1 MYGEF
6 GKKAQWGKRVPGR
19 KQGHQRETA
28 PGSRKSGGRGR
39 TRRQRGSERRYR
51 SDRASPAPLPMKATP
66 TVRLYQRAARVVASS
81 AAMRAPA
88 MA

>member
-1 MYGEF
+1 MYGAF
-6 GKKAQWGKRVPGR
+6 GKKAQLGKRVPGG
-19 KQGHQRETA
+19 KQRHLCETA
-28 PGSRKSGGRGR
+28 PSPSKTGGRGR
-39 TRRQRGSERRYR
+39 TGMQRRGKRRYL

-88 MA
+88 TA

>member
-1 MYGEF
+1 MYGGF
-6 GKKAQWGKRVPGR
+6 GKKAQLGKRVPGR
-19 KQGHQRETA
+19 KQGHRRETA
-28 PGSRKSGGRGR
+28 PVSRKSGDGGG
-39 TRRQRGSERRYR
+39 QGGKGGSERRYL

-88 MA
+88 TA